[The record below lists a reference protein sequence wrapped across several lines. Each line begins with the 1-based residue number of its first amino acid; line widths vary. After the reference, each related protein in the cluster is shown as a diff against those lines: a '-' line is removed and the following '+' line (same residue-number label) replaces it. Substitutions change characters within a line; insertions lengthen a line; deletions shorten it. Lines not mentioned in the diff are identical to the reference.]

1 MQDLMQY
8 TLVTLA
14 KVYIIS
20 KFATSCYTIVM
31 KNLYLIRHAKSDW
44 SDGSQSDFERGIN
57 KRGQKAIL
65 TMAEVL
71 KKKKI
76 MPDLILSSSAKRAKL
91 TADGL
96 AENIGYS
103 GNIKYSDALY
113 MAEPLEIIRIIKEIK
128 DKYDT
133 VFIIG
138 HNPETTELTDL
149 MQDDYID
156 NVPTL
161 GIVALNVSIKH
172 WKKIKA
178 EKVKLDFFIYPK
190 MF

>member
-1 MQDLMQY
+1 
-8 TLVTLA
+8 
-14 KVYIIS
+14 
-20 KFATSCYTIVM
+20 M
-31 KNLYLIRHAKSDW
+31 KHLYLIRHAKSDW
-44 SDGSQSDFERGIN
+44 SDGSQSDFERGLN
-57 KRGQKAIL
+57 KRGQKAVL

-71 KKKKI
+71 KEKKI
-76 MPDLILSSSAKRAKL
+76 MPDLIISSSAKRARL
-91 TADGL
+91 TAEGL
-96 AENIGYS
+96 ANNIAYS
-103 GNIKYSDALY
+103 GKIKYVDALY
-113 MAEPLEIIRIIKEIK
+113 MAEPTEVIHMIKEIK
-128 DKYDT
+128 DKYNA
-133 VFIIG
+133 VFIVG

-149 MQDDYID
+149 MLDDYID